1 MLGSKVKTSIV
12 VDKELWEKFKEKV
25 ISSYGP
31 RCLSKAVEE
40 AIEEELVELIVVR
53 EIDASL
59 SKEKIFTTATP
70 VKPRVKTKAEEVVR
84 EIRGSRV

>member
-1 MLGSKVKTSIV
+1 MTKSYGRSLKKKI
-12 VDKELWEKFKEKV
+12 